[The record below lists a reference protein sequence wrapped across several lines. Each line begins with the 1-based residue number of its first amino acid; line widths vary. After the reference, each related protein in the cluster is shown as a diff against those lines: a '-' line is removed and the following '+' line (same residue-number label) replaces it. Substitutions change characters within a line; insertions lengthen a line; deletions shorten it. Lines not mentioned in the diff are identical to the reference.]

1 MAIRFADSFQ
11 NTFELDWFGVVG
23 YCSNMNQT
31 VSVSDIPLWPTG
43 SSTTL
48 ARNSE
53 SARKGLSIR
62 HSITACAVLL
72 AYIAVYMCVGFAAV
86 VLVARAWLAIFE

>member
-1 MAIRFADSFQ
+1 
-11 NTFELDWFGVVG
+11 
-23 YCSNMNQT
+23 MNQT
-31 VSVSDIPLWPTG
+31 VRVSDIPLWTTG
-43 SSTTL
+43 SSAPL

-53 SARKGLSIR
+53 SAPKDLSMR
-62 HSITACAVLL
+62 HSVTACAVLL

>member
-1 MAIRFADSFQ
+1 
-11 NTFELDWFGVVG
+11 
-23 YCSNMNQT
+23 MNQT
-31 VSVSDIPLWPTG
+31 CQTGINATNIPLWTTG

-53 SARKGLSIR
+53 SAPKDLSIR

-72 AYIAVYMCVGFAAV
+72 AYIAVYMCVGFAA
-86 VLVARAWLAIFE
+86 LALIARAWLAVFE